1 MKKKYSKPGI
11 IIENFTIAQNIAANC
26 GAAHKSPWGSPTHA
40 DKGHCGWFDGV
51 DTIWAAEPACTEDGL
66 TTDDD
71 VKGVCYNNP
80 SLGMNIFNS

>member
-1 MKKKYSKPGI
+1 MKKEYSKPGI
-11 IIENFTIAQNIAANC
+11 IIENFTIAQNIAYNC

-40 DKGHCGWFDGV
+40 DRVNCGWSDGV
-51 DTIWAAEPACTEDGL
+51 DIVWATEPPCTHEGL